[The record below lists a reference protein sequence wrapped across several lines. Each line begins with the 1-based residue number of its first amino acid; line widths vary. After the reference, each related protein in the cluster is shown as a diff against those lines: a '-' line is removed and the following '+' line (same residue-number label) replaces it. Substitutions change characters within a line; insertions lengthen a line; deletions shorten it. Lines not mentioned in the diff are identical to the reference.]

1 MLNFWDMF
9 FNCAK
14 FDQIKIRHIQT
25 TFRRRLRAYRQ
36 KSMSIMNQLMFDELK
51 KTIDINEMS
60 DVEADT
66 KKKKFNEID
75 FFWKWLSLYA
85 DIKNAFNVIN
95 IYYLIIVIK
104 SSSYLYERY
113 FSKHFHQIH
122 HNYFHIC
129 INVIF

>member
-1 MLNFWDMF
+1 MF

-75 FFWKWLSLYA
+75 FF
-85 DIKNAFNVIN
+85 
-95 IYYLIIVIK
+95 
-104 SSSYLYERY
+104 
-113 FSKHFHQIH
+113 
-122 HNYFHIC
+122 
-129 INVIF
+129 